1 MPKISKIFV
10 DADACPVKEEIVQVS
25 QVFQVPICFVA
36 SYAHQTDFGGGTW
49 MYVDSVQDEADFHI
63 YKHAKPGDLVVTQDM
78 GLASLLVKKGVH
90 VLSPRGTIIT
100 DEQMDTILYNRYV
113 SAKLRREGTFSKGP
127 KAFSK
132 EDKKKFQQNLQKI
145 LSNHEGIH

>member
-1 MPKISKIFV
+1 
-10 DADACPVKEEIVQVS
+10 
-25 QVFQVPICFVA
+25 
-36 SYAHQTDFGGGTW
+36 

-113 SAKLRREGTFSKGP
+113 SAKLRREGTFLKRP
-127 KAFSK
+127 KSIFPKKTKK
-132 EDKKKFQQNLQKI
+132 EISTKFTKKI

>member
-10 DADACPVKEEIVQVS
+10 DADACPVKEEIVQVC
-25 QVFQVPICFVA
+25 QAFHVPIYFVA
-36 SYAHQTDFGGGTW
+36 SYAHQTNLGGGTW

-63 YKHAKPGDLVVTQDM
+63 YKHAQLGDLVVTQDM

-100 DEQMDTILYNRYV
+100 DE
-113 SAKLRREGTFSKGP
+113 
-127 KAFSK
+127 
-132 EDKKKFQQNLQKI
+132 
-145 LSNHEGIH
+145 